1 MRPARLKRGRHEG
14 RRVTAETA
22 ALVAPREG
30 ARRIPLGWLWSA
42 ALLVILTF
50 LVVYPVAMLLL
61 GALTNTNPVVD
72 GFGIYNISLANF
84 IAVLSNPNV
93 HFALANSLIACG
105 GGTALAVL
113 IGLTFSWVVVRT
125 DTPGKRFIAA
135 VSMIPLFVPPLVAAV
150 AWSILAS
157 PKTGLLNTLIKWTG
171 IDFHFNAY
179 SMEGMIA
186 IFGIYYAPYV
196 YMFTASA
203 LRNMDPALEEA
214 AEVSGASAVR
224 ILFTV
229 TFPLIAPAIIS
240 GMLLSFIVM
249 LGIYGIPAV
258 LGAPADIPVLT
269 TYIFKLTNWS
279 PPLYSTA
286 ASVAII
292 LMVVTGFLVW
302 LQQRVISGRSYITVA
317 GKAFRP
323 GVMKLGLWRYFTF
336 GLAVV
341 YLVIVVVLPTLALIV
356 AAFRKFLFIRDV
368 KSLFDMKAYSL
379 IHFERL
385 FDNPLAMR
393 SIVNTMEV
401 GLITAV
407 IGGVLAFSIG
417 YTVNRT
423 QASGRRAIDVISTL
437 PIAIP
442 GLVIGVA
449 YLWAW
454 IGLPGGLYGTIWIL
468 ALAFIARF
476 MPDTVKS
483 LSTSFMQIH
492 RELEEAAWVCGTGML
507 GTIRT
512 IVLPLARP
520 GVIAAMTLLFVLS
533 IRELGSSLFLY
544 TTNTMVMSVLLLD
557 YYEGGNVGKTAAF
570 SLVQTVLLGV
580 LIGGANWLA
589 RSASQGGIAQRIK

>member
-1 MRPARLKRGRHEG
+1 
-14 RRVTAETA
+14 VTAETA
-22 ALVAPREG
+22 AFAAPRE
-30 ARRIPLGWLWSA
+30 ASRTVSFGWLWTTG
-42 ALLVILTF
+42 LLLILTF
-50 LVVYPVAMLLL
+50 LVIYPVSMLLL

-72 GFGIYNISLANF
+72 GFGVLNLSLTNF
-84 IAVLSNPNV
+84 ITVLGNPNV
-93 HFALANSLIACG
+93 HLALANSMIACG
-105 GGTALAVL
+105 GGTLLAVF

-125 DTPGKRFIAA
+125 DTPCKRFIAA
-135 VSMIPLFVPPLVAAV
+135 ASMIPLFVPPLVGAV

-157 PKTGLLNTLIKWTG
+157 PKSGLLNTILNWMG
-171 IDFHFNAY
+171 VSWRFNAY
-179 SMEGMIA
+179 SMIGLIV

-214 AEVSGASAVR
+214 AEVSGATAVR
-224 ILFTV
+224 ILFTI

-240 GMLLSFIVM
+240 GMLLSFVVM

-302 LQQRVISGRSYITVA
+302 LQQRVISARSYITVA

-323 GVMKLGLWRYFTF
+323 GVMKLGRWRYFT
-336 GLAVV
+336 LALAIV
-341 YLVIVVVLPTLALIV
+341 YLVVVVVLPTLALIV
-356 AAFRKFLFIRDV
+356 AAFRKFLFIRSV
-368 KSLFDMKAYSL
+368 ESLLDLKQYSL

-385 FDNPLAMR
+385 FDNPLALR

-401 GLITAV
+401 GFITAV
-407 IGGVLAFSIG
+407 IGGVLAFAIG

-423 QASGRRAIDVISTL
+423 NLRGRGAINVVSTI
-437 PIAIP
+437 PVAIP

-476 MPDTVKS
+476 MPDTIKA
-483 LSTSFMQIH
+483 LSTSMLQIH
-492 RELEEAAWVCGTGML
+492 KELEEASWICGKGL
-507 GTIRT
+507 LDTIRL

-520 GVIAAMTLLFVLS
+520 GVIAAMTLLFVLA

-544 TTNTMVMSVLLLD
+544 TSDTMVMAVLLLD
-557 YYEGGNVGKTAAF
+557 YYEGGNVGITSAF
-570 SLVQTVLLGV
+570 SLVQTVLLAV
-580 LIGGANWLA
+580 LIGFAHFLSRGRADSSGVGRA
-589 RSASQGGIAQRIK
+589 G